1 MYLKQDQGRIYRK
14 NELFCCEIKILC
26 INLLHNQRYE
36 VVLMSLNQYFG
47 SSPILLKN
55 RRSCK

>member
-1 MYLKQDQGRIYRK
+1 M
-14 NELFCCEIKILC
+14 
-26 INLLHNQRYE
+26 LHNQRYE
-36 VVLMSLNQYFG
+36 VVLTSLNQYFG